1 MYRISGYNIISF
13 ANVDR
18 AMARATARRLT
29 ALASDTH
36 LKYREDKGSWWR
48 GWSSAIACLLGQSL
62 CDRNSWS
69 WTRWRVRAV
78 RLWARRQSRTVNR
91 QFSPTRPLVWN
102 TFEYVTCR
110 RVPASVQ
117 QYNNI
122 TMYGIMASGGL
133 RGGGIFFMVVF
144 CTINFIIFNNNK
156 ICKIEKKQTEKRTK
170 IYKSAGVNT
179 RQISKISKSYVY
191 FVYVLHI

>member
-1 MYRISGYNIISF
+1 MYKISGYMSAYNIISF
-13 ANVDR
+13 ANVER
-18 AMARATARRLT
+18 AATRTEVTARRLT

-69 WTRWRVRAV
+69 WTRWRARAV

-133 RGGGIFFMVVF
+133 RGGGIFFYGCF
-144 CTINFIIFNNNK
+144 LYNQFYHF
-156 ICKIEKKQTEKRTK
+156 
-170 IYKSAGVNT
+170 Y
-179 RQISKISKSYVY
+179 
-191 FVYVLHI
+191 